1 MDIDK
6 IDIEILYVML
16 VNNAITPMSSFSIKK
31 LLENFELSLSYHTIL
46 RRINTKLIPNGYLA
60 EGLKNG
66 NSKSF
71 YLTEFAIKF
80 MKENVFEK
88 ENPYE
93 IIEEIVNEFE
103 NENVQTNINKMEGNI
118 NNG

>member
-6 IDIEILYVML
+6 IDIEIMYVMFL
-16 VNNAITPMSSFSIKK
+16 NKAVTPMSSLSMKR

-46 RRINTKLIPNGYLA
+46 RRINTKLIPNGYLL

-71 YLTEFAIKF
+71 YLTESAIKF
-80 MKENVFEK
+80 MKENVLDKESVFE
-88 ENPYE
+88 EV
-93 IIEEIVNEFE
+93 EEIVDQSGNKNNNTEGY
-103 NENVQTNINKMEGNI
+103 ING
-118 NNG
+118 

>member
-6 IDIEILYVML
+6 IDIEIIYVL
-16 VNNAITPMSSFSIKK
+16 FVNKALTPMSSLSMKR
-31 LLENFELSLSYHTIL
+31 LLDNFQLPLSYNTIL

-71 YLTEFAIKF
+71 YLTEFAINF
-80 MKENVFEK
+80 MKENVFDK
-88 ENPYE
+88 ESVFD
-93 IIEEIVNEFE
+93 IVEEIVSESDNE
-103 NENVQTNINKMEGNI
+103 NI
-118 NNG
+118 NNMEEHING